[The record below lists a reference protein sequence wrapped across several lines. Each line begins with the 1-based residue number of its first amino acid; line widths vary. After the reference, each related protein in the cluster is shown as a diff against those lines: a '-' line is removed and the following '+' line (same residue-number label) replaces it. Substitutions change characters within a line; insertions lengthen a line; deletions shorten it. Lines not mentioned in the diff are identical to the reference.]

1 MGLVMTGT
9 DYFVAGGQVRETNI
23 LASTEKRKKDSLY
36 SMARAIVKRN
46 TSTEGQTAQEIH
58 WRGQGKVPST
68 CGDDRSC
75 ITALF

>member
-23 LASTEKRKKDSLY
+23 LACTEKRKKDSLY

-46 TSTEGQTAQEIH
+46 ASAEGRTAQGIH
-58 WRGQGKVPST
+58 RRGQGKVPSA
-68 CGDDRSC
+68 CGDDGSC